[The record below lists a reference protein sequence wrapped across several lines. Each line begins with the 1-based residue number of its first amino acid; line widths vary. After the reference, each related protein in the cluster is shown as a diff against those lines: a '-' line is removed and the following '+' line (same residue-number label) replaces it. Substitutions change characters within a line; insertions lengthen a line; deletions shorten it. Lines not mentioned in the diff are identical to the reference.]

1 MRHPRIHAASVALA
15 GALAVA
21 GAAAANAQM
30 VVQTPGYYY
39 GPGVVSSPGVIVGP
53 GYNSYALAPTGGM
66 AIAASPLP
74 STTLC
79 PPPSI
84 YGKSAHAA
92 CFDPENGSDPDPRI
106 GGSVK
111 MNSSGD
117 D

>member
-1 MRHPRIHAASVALA
+1 MRIPRIQAASLALA

-21 GAAAANAQM
+21 DAAAANAQA
-30 VVQTPGYYY
+30 VYTPGYVPGYAY
-39 GPGVVSSPGVIVGP
+39 GPAYTYSPGNAYG
-53 GYNSYALAPTGGM
+53 SYAYAPAGGF
-66 AIAASPLP
+66 AYAASPLP
-74 STTLC
+74 STTMC
-79 PPPSI
+79 PPGYI
-84 YGKSAHAA
+84 YGKSAHAS

>member
-1 MRHPRIHAASVALA
+1 MRIHKIRAASFALA
-15 GALAVA
+15 GALTLV
-21 GAAAANAQM
+21 GAAAANAQ
-30 VVQTPGYYY
+30 VVYTAPGYY
-39 GPGVVSSPGVIVGP
+39 GPGFAYSPGYTVSP
-53 GYNSYALAPTGGM
+53 GLNSFATAPIGGM
-66 AIAASPLP
+66 AFAASPLP

-79 PPPSI
+79 PPMYI
-84 YGKSAHAA
+84 YGKSAHAS